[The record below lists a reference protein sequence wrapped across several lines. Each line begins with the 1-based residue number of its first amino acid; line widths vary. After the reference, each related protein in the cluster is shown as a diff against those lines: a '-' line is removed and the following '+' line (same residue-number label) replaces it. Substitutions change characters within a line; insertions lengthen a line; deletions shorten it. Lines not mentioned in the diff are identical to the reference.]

1 MLNSAAPA
9 PLPRQKNRSRYALA
23 FILLCFFVVLSL
35 TMGAKPIP
43 LAVVYDSFFGAAQH
57 PDSIIVLES
66 RLPRTLLGLFAG
78 AALGL
83 AGALIQA
90 LTRNPLADPGLL
102 GVNAGA
108 SFAVVLAV
116 ALFNIQQPAAFVGF
130 ACAGALIT
138 TLLVYFIGVW
148 GVGRLDPSRFILAGV
163 AIGAVMHGISS
174 GLVLFNPMAFDRI
187 RYWNAGTLDV
197 RNLDLVLMV
206 LPAMITGSVLA
217 LLLARPLNALSMG
230 AELSVT
236 LGTRPWIT
244 QAFSIL
250 AITLLTGATTAI
262 AGPIGFVGLMIP
274 QVARWL
280 VGPDQRRI
288 LPLTILLAPI
298 LLLGADMLGRLLV
311 PGELRVSIVTAFV
324 GAPMLIW
331 LARKQVRT

>member
-1 MLNSAAPA
+1 MLNSATPA
-9 PLPRQKNRSRYALA
+9 PLPLLKTRSRYALA
-23 FILLCFFVVLSL
+23 FILLCIFVVLSL

-43 LAVVYDSFFGAAQH
+43 LAVVYDSFFGTAQH

-116 ALFNIQQPAAFVGF
+116 ALFNIQQPASFVGF

-197 RNLDLVLMV
+197 RNLNLVLMI

-230 AELSVT
+230 AELSIT

-298 LLLGADMLGRLLV
+298 LLLGADMVGRLLV

>member
-9 PLPRQKNRSRYALA
+9 PFPRQKNRSRYALV
-23 FILLCFFVVLSL
+23 FILLCFFVLLSL

-83 AGALIQA
+83 TGALIQA

-148 GVGRLDPSRFILAGV
+148 SVGRLDPSRFILAGV

-262 AGPIGFVGLMIP
+262 AGPIGFIGLMIP

-298 LLLGADMLGRLLV
+298 LLLGADMVGRLLV

>member
-1 MLNSAAPA
+1 MIKSGTPTTISW
-9 PLPRQKNRSRYALA
+9 QQTRSRYALV
-23 FILLCFFVVLSL
+23 FILLCLIAALSL

-43 LAVVYDSFFGAAQH
+43 LAVVYDSFFGTALH

-130 ACAGALIT
+130 ACTGALLT
-138 TLLVYFIGVW
+138 TLLVYFVGVW
-148 GVGRLDPSRFILAGV
+148 GAGRLDPSRFILAGV

-206 LPAMITGSVLA
+206 LPAIITGSVLA

-298 LLLGADMLGRLLV
+298 LLLGADIIGRLLV
-311 PGELRVSIVTAFV
+311 ASELRVSIVTAFV